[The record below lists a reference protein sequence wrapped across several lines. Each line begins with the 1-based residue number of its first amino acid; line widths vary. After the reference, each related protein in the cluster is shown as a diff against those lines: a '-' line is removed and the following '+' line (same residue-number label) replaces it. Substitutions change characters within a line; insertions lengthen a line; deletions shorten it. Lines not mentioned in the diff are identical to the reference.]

1 MEYNPLPSLATD
13 PVTGVPLTTDEQAEI
28 LKMIGEDGIFLKG
41 VKQVMKYAEKTG
53 AIEQLNEMRKQGYT
67 NDETNITEWQ
77 NIHFMLN
84 GHMQQAVTAARARL
98 STLDRIETEA
108 YIQNT
113 NDYRAQQGQRPL
125 ADRTKNFLRNMNIQ

>member
-1 MEYNPLPSLATD
+1 
-13 PVTGVPLTTDEQAEI
+13 
-28 LKMIGEDGIFLKG
+28 
-41 VKQVMKYAEKTG
+41 
-53 AIEQLNEMRKQGYT
+53 
-67 NDETNITEWQ
+67 
-77 NIHFMLN
+77 
-84 GHMQQAVTAARARL
+84 MQQAVTAARARL